1 MLRVVYHR
9 LAGNEFIRSGLYYE
23 RRRRF
28 IGEAFVD
35 AVEQAIAE
43 IQRHPNIGRS
53 EKDEGRS
60 IKVRRF
66 PFRVIYQVQS
76 DRIWIIA
83 VAHLSRRPGY
93 WRRRLSR

>member
-9 LAGNEFIRSGLYYE
+9 LAGNEFVRSALYYE

-28 IGEAFVD
+28 IGDAFIN
-35 AVEQAIAE
+35 AVELAVGE
-43 IQRHPNIGRS
+43 LQRYPNIGRA
-53 EKDEGRS
+53 EKNDARS

-66 PFRVIYQVQS
+66 PFRLVYQIQP
-76 DRIWIIA
+76 DRIWIVA

-93 WRRRLSR
+93 WRRRLDG